1 MTVDTPPSSV
11 TSALYSLTVEI
22 GADFVQSF
30 RIRNGQVRA
39 LVPLEEWI
47 FKAQIRLAP
56 NGAVIADFDTTL
68 SDDGLTLTLSI
79 PWDVTSELA
88 PQSAAHWDLL
98 AIRPDGIRAR
108 LLEGRVSI
116 TDRITIYA

>member
-1 MTVDTPPSSV
+1 V

-30 RIRNGQVRA
+30 RLRNGQVRNF
-39 LVPLEEWI
+39 VPLEDWI

-56 NGAVIADFDTTL
+56 NGAVIADFDTAL
-68 SDDGLTLTLSI
+68 GDDGITLTLSI
-79 PWDVTSELA
+79 PWDVTSELS
-88 PQSAAHWDLL
+88 PQTAAHWDLL